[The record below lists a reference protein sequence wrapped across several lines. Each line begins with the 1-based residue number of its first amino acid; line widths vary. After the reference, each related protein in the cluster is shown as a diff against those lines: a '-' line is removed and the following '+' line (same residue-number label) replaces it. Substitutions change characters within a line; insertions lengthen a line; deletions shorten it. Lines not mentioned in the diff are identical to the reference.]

1 VSPDELL
8 HAAPEPAP
16 PSPPSRRAPRTRR
29 PGIARPLTYSVIF
42 ILVTA
47 AATAILGLSIANTG
61 VGATTTYHAVF
72 TDVTGLSVGDDVD
85 IAGVRV
91 GDVTSIAV
99 THRNLAD
106 VGFAVASDRQLP
118 GSVTATLYYKN
129 LVGQLYMQLAQG
141 TGPVGRL
148 LPPGGTIPAA
158 HTTPALDLTE
168 LFNGF
173 QPLFEALSPGEV
185 NALSTD
191 IIDLLQGEG
200 PTLDSLISNI
210 GTLATTVANKNAV
223 IDAVIKNLNSVVTTV
238 NSRGSE
244 LATLVTSLQ
253 QLVSG
258 LAADR
263 QPFGNAISAMASL
276 TNATAGLLK
285 GINPPLQADIGDLSR
300 LSATLVAGTPAI
312 DSFLQ
317 TWPAKEA
324 DIGRLA
330 SYGSWFNLF
339 ECDATVTGV
348 QEAYGQAPTGVPI
361 SAADK
366 ARCTS

>member
-1 VSPDELL
+1 M
-8 HAAPEPAP
+8 
-16 PSPPSRRAPRTRR
+16 RR
-29 PGIARPLTYSVIF
+29 PGIARPLVYSVIF
-42 ILVTA
+42 IVVTV
-47 AATAILGLSIANTG
+47 AATAILAVSIANTG

-85 IAGVRV
+85 IAGVRI
-91 GDVTSIAV
+91 GDITSIAV

-106 VGFAVASDRQLP
+106 VAFEVPSDRQLP
-118 GSVTATLYYKN
+118 SSVTATLYYKN
-129 LVGQLYMQLAQG
+129 LVGQLYMGLAQG

-148 LPPGGTIPAA
+148 LRPGGTIPVAQ
-158 HTTPALDLTE
+158 TTSALDLTE

-191 IIDLLQGEG
+191 IIELLQGEG

-210 GTLATTVANKNAV
+210 GTLATTVAHKSAV
-223 IDAVIKNLNSVVTTV
+223 IDAVIKNLNSVVSTV

-263 QPFGNAISAMASL
+263 KPFGDAITAMASL
-276 TNATAGLLK
+276 THATAGMLK
-285 GINPPLQADIGDLSR
+285 GFNPPLQADIADLAR
-300 LSATLVAGTPAI
+300 LSANLAAGTPAI
-312 DSFLQ
+312 DSFLK
-317 TWPAKEA
+317 TWPTKEA

-339 ECDATVTGV
+339 ECQATVTGV
-348 QEAYGQAPTGVPI
+348 QEAYGPAPTGVPI

>member
-1 VSPDELL
+1 MSLDQLL
-8 HAAPEPAP
+8 HPAPEPAGPEP
-16 PSPPSRRAPRTRR
+16 PARPEPRIRRRSLS
-29 PGIARPLTYSVIF
+29 RPLTYSLIF
-42 ILVTA
+42 IVVTV
-47 AATAILGLSIANTG
+47 AATAILGLSIANTS

-72 TDVTGLSVGDDVD
+72 TDVSGLSVGDDVD

-91 GDVTSIAV
+91 GDVTSIRV
-99 THRNLAD
+99 TDRNLAD
-106 VGFAVASDRQLP
+106 VGFALQSGRQLP
-118 GSVTATLYYKN
+118 VSVTAGLYYKN
-129 LVGQLYMQLAQG
+129 LIGQLYLELAQG
-141 TGPVGRL
+141 TGPVGRM
-148 LPPGGTIPAA
+148 LPPGGTIPVS
-158 HTTPALDLTE
+158 HTTAPLDLTE
-168 LFNGF
+168 LFDGF

-185 NALSTD
+185 NALSAD

-200 PTLDSLISNI
+200 PTIDSLIANI
-210 GTLATTVANKNAV
+210 GTLATTLAHKNTV
-223 IDAVIKNLNSVVTTV
+223 IDSVIKNLNSVVTTV

-244 LATLVTSLQ
+244 LGTLVTSLQ

-263 QPFGNAISAMASL
+263 KPFGDAITAMASL

-285 GINPPLQADIGDLSR
+285 GFNPPLQADIEDLTR
-300 LSATLVAGTPAI
+300 LSANLVAGTPAI

-317 TWPAKEA
+317 TWPQKET

-330 SYGSWFNLF
+330 SYGSWFNLY
-339 ECDATVTGV
+339 ECEATVTGV

-361 SAADK
+361 TA